1 MISLEHIYPITLSSP
16 LSYANSTSFLPKN
29 FTVYAWD
36 PISFITVIYSYM
48 GEELFKGQLIHDYTT
63 KEMPLSWVGLK
74 AMLATGTDS

>member
-1 MISLEHIYPITLSSP
+1 
-16 LSYANSTSFLPKN
+16 
-29 FTVYAWD
+29 
-36 PISFITVIYSYM
+36 M